1 MRRLYH
7 VQLDP
12 PSAEERDMQAG
23 VHRTLAQP
31 RIYQAVPMA
40 EAIAAELDAC
50 GAGRVFL
57 TTTRS
62 LTDGRLVA
70 AATEALGARLVGKF
84 DAIPAHSPRESVI
97 AGARQLRAAGADRI
111 LAIGGG
117 SVIDASKVML
127 QALWYDID
135 DVEGLDAIAN
145 GRHAGGRQPD
155 DWARD
160 PQSLRMIAVPTTLS
174 AAEFSHRAGV
184 TDTSSGRKLGFAHPL
199 AAPEAVI
206 LDPAATLDTPM
217 ELLLSTGVR
226 SIDHAVERWCAART
240 VPFSDAMAYKALA
253 MLVDA
258 LPRIHA
264 DPADLEARHAAQ
276 IAMWLSM
283 LPGATDVPMGAS
295 HGIGYIL
302 GGAYG
307 VPHGITSCLML
318 PAVLEWNVSVNEA
331 RQRAI
336 ATLLGA
342 AGEPAGPALRAF
354 LAGLGLPTRLREIG
368 IEQAD
373 LSAMAARY
381 DGTGPIRTNPRPVA
395 GPADV
400 LEILQLAW

>member
-1 MRRLYH
+1 MH
-7 VQLDP
+7 
-12 PSAEERDMQAG
+12 AG
-23 VHRTLAQP
+23 IHRALAQP
-31 RIYQAVPMA
+31 RIYQAVPLA
-40 EAIAAELDAC
+40 SAIAAEIDTC
-50 GAGRVFL
+50 GAGRVFV

-70 AATEALGARLVGKF
+70 AAIDALGSRFAGKF

-97 AGARQLRAAGADRI
+97 AGAQQVRAAGADRI

-127 QALWYDID
+127 QALWYGID
-135 DVEGLDAIAN
+135 AVDGLNAIVN
-145 GRHAGGRQPD
+145 GRHRGGHRPD
-155 DWARD
+155 DWQRD
-160 PQSLRMIAVPTTLS
+160 PQALRMIAVPTTLS

-184 TDTSSGRKLGFAHPL
+184 TDVSTGHKLGFAHPL

-217 ELLLSTGVR
+217 RLLLSTGVR

-240 VPFSDAMAYKALA
+240 VPYSDAMAYKALA
-253 MLVDA
+253 MLLDA

-307 VPHGITSCLML
+307 VPHGITSCVML
-318 PAVLEWNVSVNEA
+318 PAVLEWNVTVDEG
-331 RQRAI
+331 RQQAI

-354 LAGLGLPTRLREIG
+354 LAGLGLPVRLREIG
-368 IEQAD
+368 IDEAQ
-373 LSAMAARY
+373 LPAMAERY

-395 GPADV
+395 GPEDV
-400 LEILQLAW
+400 LEILRLAW

>member
-1 MRRLYH
+1 
-7 VQLDP
+7 
-12 PSAEERDMQAG
+12 MQASI
-23 VHRTLAQP
+23 HRNLAQP
-31 RIYQAVPMA
+31 RIYQAMPVAAAIGA
-40 EAIAAELDAC
+40 EIETC
-50 GAGRVFL
+50 GARRVFV

-62 LTDGRLVA
+62 LSQGRLVA
-70 AATEALGARLVGKF
+70 GAIEALGDRFAGKF
-84 DAIPAHSPRESVI
+84 DALPAHSPRESVI
-97 AGARQLRAAGADRI
+97 AGAREVRAAGADRI

-117 SVIDASKVML
+117 SVIDSTKVML

-135 DVEGLDAIAN
+135 DVDTLATIAN
-145 GRHAGGRQPD
+145 GKHAGGRQPD
-155 DWARD
+155 DWQRD
-160 PQSLRMIAVPTTLS
+160 PQALRMIAVPTTLS

-184 TDTSSGRKLGFAHPL
+184 TDTSTGRKLAFAHPL

-226 SIDHAVERWCAART
+226 AIDHAVERWCAAET
-240 VPFSDAMAYKALA
+240 VPYSDAVAHQALA
-253 MLVDA
+253 MLLDA

-264 DPADLEARHAAQ
+264 DPADPEARHAAQ
-276 IAMWLSM
+276 LAMWLSM

-307 VPHGITSCLML
+307 VPHGITSCVML

-331 RQRAI
+331 RQQTVAS
-336 ATLLGA
+336 LLGA
-342 AGEPAGPALRAF
+342 PGEPAGPALRRF
-354 LAGLGLPTRLREIG
+354 LAGLGLPSRLREIG
-368 IEQAD
+368 IEQAQ
-373 LSAMAARY
+373 LPAMAERY

>member
-1 MRRLYH
+1 
-7 VQLDP
+7 
-12 PSAEERDMQAG
+12 MQAG
-23 VHRTLAQP
+23 IHRTLAQP
-31 RIYQAVPMA
+31 RIYQAVPLA
-40 EAIAAELDAC
+40 EAIAAEVDTC
-50 GAGRVFL
+50 GAQRVFI

-70 AATEALGARLVGKF
+70 AAIDALGARFAGKF

-97 AGARQLRAAGADRI
+97 AGAQQVRAAGADRI

-135 DVEGLDAIAN
+135 QVDGLDAIVN
-145 GRHAGGRQPD
+145 GKHRGGRQPD
-155 DWARD
+155 DWHRD
-160 PQSLRMIAVPTTLS
+160 PQALRMFALPTTLS

-184 TDTSSGRKLGFAHPL
+184 TDVSSGRKLGFAHPL

-226 SIDHAVERWCAART
+226 SIDHAVERWCAAEP
-240 VPFSDAMAYKALA
+240 VPFSDAVAYKALA
-253 MLVDA
+253 MLLES

-331 RQRAI
+331 RQRTI

-342 AGEPAGPALRAF
+342 AGEPAGPALRSF

-368 IEQAD
+368 IERSQ
-373 LSAMAARY
+373 LPAMAARY

-395 GPADV
+395 GPDDV
-400 LEILQLAW
+400 LAILELAW

>member
-1 MRRLYH
+1 
-7 VQLDP
+7 
-12 PSAEERDMQAG
+12 MQASI
-23 VHRTLAQP
+23 HRNLAQP
-31 RIYQAVPMA
+31 RIYQAMPVAAAIGA
-40 EAIAAELDAC
+40 EIETC
-50 GAGRVFL
+50 GARRVYV

-62 LTDGRLVA
+62 LSQGRLVA
-70 AATEALGARLVGKF
+70 GAIEALGDRFAGKF
-84 DAIPAHSPRESVI
+84 DALPAHSPRESVI
-97 AGARQLRAAGADRI
+97 AGAREVRAAGADRI

-117 SVIDASKVML
+117 SVIDSTKVIL

-135 DVEGLDAIAN
+135 DVDTLATIAN
-145 GRHAGGRQPD
+145 GKHAGGRQPD
-155 DWARD
+155 DWQRD
-160 PQSLRMIAVPTTLS
+160 PQALRMIAVPTTLS

-184 TDTSSGRKLGFAHPL
+184 TDTSTGRKLAFAHPL

-226 SIDHAVERWCAART
+226 AIDHAVERWCAAET
-240 VPFSDAMAYKALA
+240 VPYSDAMAHQALA
-253 MLVDA
+253 MLLDA
-258 LPRIHA
+258 LPRVHA
-264 DPADLEARHAAQ
+264 DPADPEARHAAQ
-276 IAMWLSM
+276 VAMWLSM

-307 VPHGITSCLML
+307 VPHGITSCVML

-331 RQRAI
+331 RQQTVAS
-336 ATLLGA
+336 LLGA
-342 AGEPAGPALRAF
+342 PGEPAGPALRRF
-354 LAGLGLPTRLREIG
+354 LAGLGLPSRLREIG
-368 IEQAD
+368 IEQAQ
-373 LSAMAARY
+373 LPAMAERY

>member
-1 MRRLYH
+1 
-7 VQLDP
+7 
-12 PSAEERDMQAG
+12 MQAS

-31 RIYQAVPMA
+31 RIYQAVPLA
-40 EAIAAELDAC
+40 SAIAAEIDAR
-50 GAGRVFL
+50 AAQRVFI

-70 AATEALGARLVGKF
+70 TAIEALGGRFAGKF

-97 AGARQLRAAGADRI
+97 AGARQVRAAGADRI

-117 SVIDASKVML
+117 SVIDATKVML

-135 DVEGLDAIAN
+135 DVDGLDAIVN
-145 GRHAGGRQPD
+145 GRHPGGRQPD
-155 DWARD
+155 DWHRD
-160 PQSLRMIAVPTTLS
+160 PQSLRMLAVPTTLS

-184 TDTSSGRKLGFAHPL
+184 TDVSSGRKLGFAHPL

-217 ELLLSTGVR
+217 ALLLSTGVR
-226 SIDHAVERWCAART
+226 SIDHAVERWCAVQT
-240 VPFSDAMAYKALA
+240 VPFSDAMTHQALV
-253 MLVDA
+253 MLLDA

-264 DPADLEARHAAQ
+264 DPSDLEARHAAQ

-318 PAVLEWNVSVNEA
+318 PAVLEWNVPVNEE
-331 RQRAI
+331 RQRSI
-336 ATLLGA
+336 ARLLGA
-342 AGEPAGPALRAF
+342 EGEPAGPALRRF
-354 LAGLGLPTRLREIG
+354 LAGLRLPSRLRDIG
-368 IEQAD
+368 IEQAQ
-373 LSAMAARY
+373 LPAIAERY
-381 DGTGPIRTNPRPVA
+381 DGTGPIRTDPRPVS

-400 LEILQLAW
+400 LEILQLRW

>member
-1 MRRLYH
+1 CSVRAGARG
-7 VQLDP
+7 DGRAPGP
-12 PSAEERDMQAG
+12 PLPPVVPCPARPLRARGAIMQASI
-23 VHRTLAQP
+23 HRNLAQA
-31 RIYQAVPMA
+31 RIYQAMPLA
-40 EAIAAELDAC
+40 DAIRREIETC
-50 GAGRVFL
+50 GARRVFV

-62 LTDGRLVA
+62 LSAGRVVADAVA
-70 AATEALGARLVGKF
+70 ALGDRFVGKF
-84 DAIPAHSPRESVI
+84 DALPAHSPRESVI
-97 AGARQLRAAGADRI
+97 EGARRVREAGADRI

-117 SVIDASKVML
+117 SVIDSTKVML

-135 DVEGLDAIAN
+135 DVDALSGIA
-145 GRHAGGRQPD
+145 GSGHAGGRHPD
-155 DWARD
+155 DWQRD
-160 PQSLRMIAVPTTLS
+160 PQSLRMFALSTTLS

-184 TDTSSGRKLGFAHPL
+184 TDTSTGRKLGFVHPL
-199 AAPEAVI
+199 IAPEAVI

-240 VPFSDAMAYKALA
+240 VPFSDAMAYQALA
-253 MLVDA
+253 MLLEA

-264 DPADLEARHAAQ
+264 DPTDREARHAAQ

-331 RQRAI
+331 RQRSI
-336 ATLLGA
+336 ATLLG
-342 AGEPAGPALRAF
+342 
-354 LAGLGLPTRLREIG
+354 
-368 IEQAD
+368 
-373 LSAMAARY
+373 
-381 DGTGPIRTNPRPVA
+381 
-395 GPADV
+395 
-400 LEILQLAW
+400 